1 MVMIWGVYCNILT
14 CCSDELTMKPDP
26 KAVTATDG
34 DKEIFTFEYVE
45 LGFIALTENVIAVSP
60 SST

>member
-1 MVMIWGVYCNILT
+1 
-14 CCSDELTMKPDP
+14 MKPDP